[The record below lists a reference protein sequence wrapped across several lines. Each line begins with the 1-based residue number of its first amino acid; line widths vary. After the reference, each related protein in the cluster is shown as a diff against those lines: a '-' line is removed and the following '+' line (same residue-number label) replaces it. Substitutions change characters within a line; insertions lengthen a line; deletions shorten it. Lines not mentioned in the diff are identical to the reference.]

1 MEAVPD
7 RPAAHYANNTKGN
20 MFHLSV
26 CPAAVFPVG
35 EDPVK
40 ETKAVKICV

>member
-1 MEAVPD
+1 
-7 RPAAHYANNTKGN
+7 
-20 MFHLSV
+20 MFHPSV

-40 ETKAVKICV
+40 ETKAVKIYASDQPLCNHKKKVTY